1 MLEKYILI
9 AISGPLSVYMAINK
23 IKTVLISC
31 VISFLCVFLPGCATA
46 PIQEMSDARQSL
58 QAAHDAGADKYA
70 SRNLRNAQL
79 TLEQAE
85 KKLEDRA
92 FKEARINAVAAKTE
106 AMDAQEIALA
116 IGTAKDA
123 VSKAAQNGDVSPEIY
138 TLLQQAEQAASQG
151 NKQQAVDLA
160 NQARLKVEAP

>member
-1 MLEKYILI
+1 
-9 AISGPLSVYMAINK
+9 MAINK
-23 IKTVLISC
+23 IKTVLLPC
-31 VISFLCVFLPGCATA
+31 VISFWCIFLTGCAAA

-70 SRNLRNAQL
+70 SRNLRNAEL

-116 IGTAKDA
+116 ISAAKDA
-123 VSKAAQNGDVSPEIY
+123 VSQAAQGGNVSPEVH

-160 NQARLKVEAP
+160 NQARLKAGAP